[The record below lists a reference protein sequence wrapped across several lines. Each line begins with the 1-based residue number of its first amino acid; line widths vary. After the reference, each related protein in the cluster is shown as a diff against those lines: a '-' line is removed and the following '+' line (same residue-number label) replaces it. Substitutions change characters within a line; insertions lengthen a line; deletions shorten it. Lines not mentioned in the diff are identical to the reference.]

1 LKKII
6 KKLFYKFLRYQE
18 IETNYEIVSL
28 GSEYGNWIFIKLEN
42 LYNSTIISAG
52 VGEDI
57 SFDIEFINLFKSKVV
72 LVDPTPRAVDHLD
85 EVIMSLGQSK
95 TDDYIQGGLQKITS
109 YNLEQITKENLV
121 FYENALWR
129 KSGKILKFY
138 FPENDK
144 YVSNTLIKKTFINT
158 KPKYINVL
166 STDVKEI
173 IEKEKIKELNLIK
186 IDIEGAEIN
195 VISSMLRNKIYP
207 VQILLEIDY
216 IKRDTIY
223 SIIKTMMFIQKIL
236 NNGYKLIK
244 INNYDNYLFVRK
256 EVFIN

>member
-1 LKKII
+1 MRM
-6 KKLFYKFLRYQE
+6 LF
-18 IETNYEIVSL
+18 
-28 GSEYGNWIFIKLEN
+28 GEN
-42 LYNSTIISAG
+42 QG
-52 VGEDI
+52 
-57 SFDIEFINLFKSKVV
+57 
-72 LVDPTPRAVDHLD
+72 
-85 EVIMSLGQSK
+85 K
-95 TDDYIQGGLQKITS
+95 T
-109 YNLEQITKENLV
+109 
-121 FYENALWR
+121 
-129 KSGKILKFY
+129 LKFY
-138 FPENDK
+138 FPENEK

-158 KPKYINVL
+158 EPKYINVS

-195 VISSMLRNKIYP
+195 VISSMLKNKIYP